1 MNEKNATM
9 PPQIEGIITKPS
21 SFSVEEI
28 LERLQE
34 AMRSRGLTLFAHINH
49 SQEARRVG
57 LEMQEAHVLIFG
69 QPKAGTPLMIASP
82 LLALEL
88 PLKVLVWQE
97 SDDRVWVSY
106 TSTAYLAARYSIPHE
121 LIGNIAGIDGVVDG
135 ALHG

>member
-1 MNEKNATM
+1 MNESNATM
-9 PPQIEGIITKPS
+9 SPQIEGIITKPS
-21 SFSVEEI
+21 SFSVEEL

-34 AMRSRGLTLFAHINH
+34 TMRSRGLTIFAHINH
-49 SQEARRVG
+49 SEEARQVG

-97 SDDRVWVSY
+97 SDNRVWVSY
-106 TSTAYLAARYSIPHE
+106 TNTAYLAARYSIPHE
-121 LIGNIAGIDGVVDG
+121 LIGNIAGIDGVVDS

>member
-21 SFSVEEI
+21 SFSAEEI

-34 AMRSRGLTLFAHINH
+34 TMRSRGLTLFAHINH

>member
-1 MNEKNATM
+1 MSERNATM

-34 AMRSRGLTLFAHINH
+34 AMRSRGLTIFAHINQ
-49 SQEARRVG
+49 SEEARRVG

-82 LLALEL
+82 LLYHSRSL
-88 PLKVLVWQE
+88 
-97 SDDRVWVSY
+97 SGRRVM
-106 TSTAYLAARYSIPHE
+106 
-121 LIGNIAGIDGVVDG
+121 IASG
-135 ALHG
+135 

>member
-1 MNEKNATM
+1 MNESNSTI
-9 PPQIEGIITKPS
+9 PPQIEGIITKHS

-34 AMRSRGLTLFAHINH
+34 TMRSRGLTIFAHINH
-49 SQEARRVG
+49 GEEARRVG

-82 LLALEL
+82 PLALEL

-97 SDDRVWVSY
+97 STDRVWVSY
-106 TSTAYLAARYSIPHE
+106 TSTAYLAARYSISQE
-121 LIGNIAGIDGVVDG
+121 LIGNIAGIDGVVDS